1 MADFG
6 HEPLLLHI
14 YHHVAL
20 PRNVPGREDSNLH
33 QVEADITRRLINAT
47 KQLALHAPTN
57 DLAKLDAIRL
67 MLSTC
72 GALNVDGKIDKH
84 MLAKELHQ
92 LEDRQAL
99 VLHVTEQNAALL
111 IYRHLS

>member
-1 MADFG
+1 MADSSC
-6 HEPLLLHI
+6 EALLQHI
-14 YHHVAL
+14 YHHVVL

-33 QVEADITRRLINAT
+33 QVEVEITRRLINAT
-47 KQLALHAPTN
+47 KQFTLHAPLD
-57 DLAKLDAIRL
+57 DLAKLGTIRL

-72 GALNVDGKIDKH
+72 GALNVEGKIDKN
-84 MLAKELHQ
+84 MLAKELQQ

>member
-6 HEPLLLHI
+6 RASLLQHI
-14 YHHVAL
+14 YHHVVL

-33 QVEADITRRLINAT
+33 QVKAEITRRLINAT
-47 KQLALHAPTN
+47 KQLALHAPPD
-57 DLAKLDAIRL
+57 DLAKLDTIRL

-72 GALNVDGKIDKH
+72 GALNVEGKIDKN
-84 MLAKELHQ
+84 MLVKELQQ

-111 IYRHLS
+111 IYRHLA